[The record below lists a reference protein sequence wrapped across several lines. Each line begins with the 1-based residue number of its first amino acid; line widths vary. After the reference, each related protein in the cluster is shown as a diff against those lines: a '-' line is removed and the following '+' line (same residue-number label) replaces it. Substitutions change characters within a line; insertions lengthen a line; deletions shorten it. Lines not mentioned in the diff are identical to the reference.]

1 MLGKTTVDWTDLP
14 PPQLTCHPKATRSQG
29 SLEEWQVRCGGGL
42 KPKHRRSGQSF
53 LPLMMDSAFSHPQ
66 TSCVSGP
73 KLLSAHTCW
82 ADSHLSTFAPTSP
95 SEGPWT
101 QPLLILLGSHSSL
114 HPCLAPWTLSAV
126 SPSPRVAGDLL
137 ASVSQLKALRSG

>member
-1 MLGKTTVDWTDLP
+1 MEV
-14 PPQLTCHPKATRSQG
+14 
-29 SLEEWQVRCGGGL
+29 GL
-42 KPKHRRSGQSF
+42 KPKYRCSGQSF
-53 LPLMMDSAFSHPQ
+53 LPLQMDSAFRDPQ
-66 TSCVSGP
+66 TSCISGP

-101 QPLLILLGSHSSL
+101 QPPQILLGSHSL
-114 HPCLAPWTLSAV
+114 IHPCLAPWTLSAV
-126 SPSPRVAGDLL
+126 SPAPRVAGVLL